1 MAKNSKKTNSSK
13 NTTTNKNKN
22 KDKATADKVA
32 KKLGIKAKGKN
43 ESYEAF
49 YKRAKKADKTGKVTK
64 NITVPLEGKKNKK
77 KKWTTKTKKTLPRL
91 KPQKPLPKIKGNH
104 YVAYIKRNSSTNM
117 SNPIVEKKKS
127 VIVDPNIADT
137 VMGNPYSKD
146 TKSKYVEYDNVK
158 PANVMTDKI
167 ISNPENSD
175 ETTPIDTNYKK
186 LFRVKPY

>member
-1 MAKNSKKTNSSK
+1 MAKNGKNGKNTNSGK

-43 ESYEAF
+43 ESYEDF
-49 YKRAKKADKTGKVTK
+49 YKRARKADKSGKVTN
-64 NITVPLEGKKNKK
+64 NIMIPLEGKKNKK

-117 SNPIVEKKKS
+117 SNPIV
-127 VIVDPNIADT
+127 
-137 VMGNPYSKD
+137 
-146 TKSKYVEYDNVK
+146 
-158 PANVMTDKI
+158 
-167 ISNPENSD
+167 
-175 ETTPIDTNYKK
+175 
-186 LFRVKPY
+186 